1 MFGFLF
7 SSSFPKPMLMRL
19 FPRHHASLATPAQI
33 IQTFQVGENSI
44 TPKQRLLRTCLYS
57 NSWGRGQG
65 TGRTDVTRDGGRA
78 SAGAGV
84 PHWVPKL
91 QRSGFILRCPAGTC
105 LISFAPRRRVLTS
118 SGPRRRHGPAPTAL
132 RGREP
137 LRCGA
142 KMGEGGAG
150 PERQPQQPGRP
161 ARARPRRRGDA
172 RARRRALSAFVC
184 LPRRSHHP

>member
-1 MFGFLF
+1 MGMFGFLF
-7 SSSFPKPMLMRL
+7 SCSFPKPILTRL

-33 IQTFQVGENSI
+33 IQTFHTGEISI

-57 NSWGRGQG
+57 NSWGRGQA

-78 SAGAGV
+78 GAGV

-91 QRSGFILRCPAGTC
+91 WRSGFILRCLAGTC
-105 LISFAPRRRVLTS
+105 LLPSAPRRRVLTS
-118 SGPRRRHGPAPTAL
+118 SGPRRRHGPASAAL

-137 LRCGA
+137 LRRGA

-184 LPRRSHHP
+184 LPRHSHHP

>member
-1 MFGFLF
+1 MGMFGFLF

-33 IQTFQVGENSI
+33 IQTFQVGEISI

-105 LISFAPRRRVLTS
+105 LISSAPPAGSSRRPGRAADM
-118 SGPRRRHGPAPTAL
+118 GPRQP
-132 RGREP
+132 
-137 LRCGA
+137 RCGA
-142 KMGEGGAG
+142 GS
-150 PERQPQQPGRP
+150 R
-161 ARARPRRRGDA
+161 
-172 RARRRALSAFVC
+172 
-184 LPRRSHHP
+184 